1 MCPEKSFKMKSIALT
16 HFTDAHLRKEILSKV
31 NIIKGQNHFQCPVMN
46 CEYVSKASSLLARH
60 LGVHHGHTEMFLREN
75 HPDFCAKMTS
85 VPEMGQSTPNVVSE
99 QRNLSESFWRSAL
112 IDKNMEE
119 ATPIPAPDE
128 EVSKKIVAE
137 GSNKDSSTKS
147 RTLPSSISEVVGIK
161 KIQNQEVENHNT
173 GVRVSEYT
181 LQ

>member
-1 MCPEKSFKMKSIALT
+1 M
-16 HFTDAHLRKEILSKV
+16 
-31 NIIKGQNHFQCPVMN
+31 
-46 CEYVSKASSLLARH
+46 
-60 LGVHHGHTEMFLREN
+60 
-75 HPDFCAKMTS
+75 
-85 VPEMGQSTPNVVSE
+85 
-99 QRNLSESFWRSAL
+99 

-181 LQ
+181 LQYSIKINMHDCSECHQVSSAGVPHRNRSVVGAY